1 MSQNLLIVLDP
12 DLKAPQP
19 ALSKALLLAREKDLE
34 ITVFVNAYS
43 GPMVRAVGLDEERF
57 NAAKKQI
64 THAWEQRI
72 YSLAGAHPV
81 SLALVWARRE
91 MDALRTEILRLLPD
105 LLVVHTSREQG
116 LRRHLFTPRDWQLI
130 RKAPC
135 PVLCVHSE
143 SWEQPPRW
151 LVALDPGEQDDDAA
165 PLANTLLSHAR
176 TLTQSLNG
184 KLQACHV
191 MDGVDDS
198 LVMLVAEGVPDY
210 AATLESLKA
219 HHKQQFLEY
228 ARSQGLDSESVDL
241 LEGPV
246 ADALAR
252 HCEENQIDVLVVGT
266 VRRNLAERML
276 LGSTAETVITRAR
289 SDVLVIKPDRFES
302 PWVE

>member
-1 MSQNLLIVLDP
+1 MSHNLLVILDP

-19 ALSKALLLAREKDLE
+19 ALDKGLAMAASLGSSV
-34 ITVFVNAYS
+34 TVLVNAYS
-43 GPMVRAVGLDEERF
+43 GPMARAVGLDEERF
-57 NAAKKQI
+57 NAAKSQI
-64 THAWEQRI
+64 THAWRQRI
-72 YSLAGAHPV
+72 QGLAGEYPV
-81 SLALVWARRE
+81 ALAIVWARRE
-91 MDALRTEILRLLPD
+91 MDALRTEILRLSPD
-105 LLVVHTSREQG
+105 LLVVHTSQESG
-116 LRRHLFTPRDWQLI
+116 LKRHVFTPRDWQLI

-143 SWEQPPRW
+143 AWQQSPQW

-165 PLANTLLSHAR
+165 PLANTLLTQAR

-210 AATLESLKA
+210 AATLESLKT
-219 HHKQQFLEY
+219 HHQQRFLEY
-228 ARSQGLDSESVDL
+228 ARSQGLDSESVSL

-252 HCEENQIDVLVVGT
+252 HCEANQIDVLVVGT